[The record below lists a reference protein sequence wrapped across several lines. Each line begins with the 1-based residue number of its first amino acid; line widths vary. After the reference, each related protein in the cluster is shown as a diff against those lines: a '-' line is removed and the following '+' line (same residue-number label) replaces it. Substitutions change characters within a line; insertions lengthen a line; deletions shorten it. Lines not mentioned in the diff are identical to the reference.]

1 MGIFKNRNIEFWT
14 AENINRLVSKPVY
27 VGDTYLGKA
36 QNMSYK
42 SKKKIYKKR
51 KDCIITKNTHEPII
65 SREIFEKIHDNKK
78 YNNYTPK
85 IPNVDTKIGDLIFC
99 SCKRKMRKVNKN
111 GKIILYCGAYMSS
124 TRFCK
129 NSKRYVYKDIE
140 DVVLNDLKIEVE
152 KFLNSK
158 YNKDK
163 IYKKYREQKTN
174 VLNSNQEQKLEN
186 EKRKILF
193 KISSLYNDR
202 LDKKINDEQYKSNY
216 DILINERNKI
226 DKLLQESK
234 ENKKLISKEEKEE
247 KEKYKEIKKM
257 YRKMSINELEKED
270 LKKLIK
276 KIELINDTINIEYN
290 FKL

>member
-1 MGIFKNRNIEFWT
+1 M
-14 AENINRLVSKPVY
+14 
-27 VGDTYLGKA
+27 
-36 QNMSYK
+36 
-42 SKKKIYKKR
+42 
-51 KDCIITKNTHEPII
+51 
-65 SREIFEKIHDNKK
+65 
-78 YNNYTPK
+78 
-85 IPNVDTKIGDLIFC
+85 
-99 SCKRKMRKVNKN
+99 
-111 GKIILYCGAYMSS
+111 
-124 TRFCK
+124 
-129 NSKRYVYKDIE
+129 
-140 DVVLNDLKIEVE
+140 
-152 KFLNSK
+152 
-158 YNKDK
+158 
-163 IYKKYREQKTN
+163 
-174 VLNSNQEQKLEN
+174 NSNQEQKLEN

-290 FKL
+290 FKF